1 MSRFHSITPPD
12 LSEWFVKPEEKDK
25 FVPAEWVLPFEW
37 VAMFVYTHMTAEFCG
52 YNRYDSE
59 KECPKIL
66 QIGCAQGGDA
76 VSIAKILKLPMI
88 NGKLHIIDWF
98 KGNLT
103 VDKEEEWAYNEENP
117 ENWKSHLW
125 SEAKKF
131 KVDDIITVFEGD
143 SREVIHQMQDNYYD
157 MVFID
162 GGHEYSIVKSDIEN
176 GYKKL
181 KSGGI
186 MVLDDV
192 SGNDDLYEK
201 YDLKNAP
208 SEIIE
213 VDTYRCE
220 DGSVFHAG
228 VIKAVR
234 EFFKEN
240 IIRIPSFH
248 KAYHFKKL

>member
-1 MSRFHSITPPD
+1 MNRFHAISPLD
-12 LSEWFVKPEEKDK
+12 FSEWFVLPEERNT
-25 FVPAEWVLPFEW
+25 FIPSEWVLPFPW
-37 VAMFVYTHMTAEFCG
+37 ISMFVYTHMTATFPR
-52 YNRYDSE
+52 YNGDNDLAE
-59 KECPKIL
+59 LPTVL

-76 VSIAKILKLPMI
+76 IEIAKVLKLPMI

-103 VDKEEEWAYNEENP
+103 VDKEEEWAYNEENA

-181 KSGGI
+181 KSGGV

-201 YDLKNAP
+201 YDLKNA
-208 SEIIE
+208 SDAMIE
-213 VDTYRCE
+213 LDTYECE
-220 DGSVFHAG
+220 DGVLFHAG

-234 EFFKEN
+234 EFFGN
-240 IIRIPSFH
+240 DIIKIKSHH
-248 KAYHFKKL
+248 KAYHFKK